1 MRVERYNEWS
11 INEGLFDSFKNAMSR
26 VVGGAVSKLDD
37 IIKKYEDNE
46 ESYWSHYIGAQNMLA
61 KAKSMYYGVSDPLER
76 SKHEEERRRT
86 QKLVDTVEKSRTDIA
101 DSLLKQ
107 ANLIIAGNEWLRY
120 YWTLKTAKADGK
132 IAQNAHG
139 EVKKLSDEKVIAT
152 LFAEIEKKIGESKKR
167 ELEFK
172 KKYAGTTSWE
182 TTVSTSAAV
191 KDEPAAATAGVVPP
205 DQKTPDEKTP
215 EEVKPV
221 HTAPSDEKIHKW
233 MSDVCEEVPEKG
245 RANLVIDLTR
255 IYQELVKRGVS
266 FTEAKFN
273 MSNDA
278 IEIYDE
284 KMKSDKLN
292 KTLTV
297 GEINDIIKKRYDK

>member
-11 INEGLFDSFKNAMSR
+11 VNEGLFDSFKNAMSR
-26 VVGGAVSKLDD
+26 IVGGSVSELDD
-37 IIKKYEDNE
+37 ILKKYEDNE

-61 KAKSMYYGVSDPLER
+61 KTKSMYYGVSDQLER
-76 SKHEEERRRT
+76 SKHEEERRRA
-86 QKLVDTVEKSRTDIA
+86 QKLVDTVEKSRTDIS

-107 ANLIIAGNEWLRY
+107 ANLIIAGNDRLRD
-120 YWTLKTAKADGK
+120 YWTMQKAKTDGK
-132 IAQNAHG
+132 IAQNAYN
-139 EVKKLSDEKVIAT
+139 EVKKLSDEKVVSA
-152 LFAEIEKKIGESKKR
+152 LFTEIEKKIGESKKR

-182 TTVSTSAAV
+182 TTVSTPAAV
-191 KDEPAAATAGVVPP
+191 KEEPAEATSGVVPP
-205 DQKTPDEKTP
+205 DQKKSEEVKP

-221 HTAPSDEKIHKW
+221 HTAPSDDKIRKW
-233 MSDVCEEVPEKG
+233 MSDVCEELPEKG
-245 RANLVIDLTR
+245 RENLVVDLTR

-284 KMKSDKLN
+284 KLNTDKLN